1 MQKRATRRKLSQPT
15 AAARPP
21 RAEAR
26 QARNDLYRQ
35 HILSAAERV
44 FAERGFESAKVQDI
58 SQLAGLSMGTIYAL
72 FPGKAELLQAIL
84 DQRGGDILAH
94 ARAVAARELPPLEG
108 LRALVRGYIEYFV
121 AHPDFLRMHLRQGS
135 SWVLS
140 PTPDTETR
148 VQMWREVH
156 ALQTEIFRRGVASGV
171 FVDESPA
178 FLARLFSAMDQ
189 VLLADWVETGM
200 VADSET
206 LVARFQPLVERTFGR
221 K

>member
-1 MQKRATRRKLSQPT
+1 MEKRAVRRKPQRG
-15 AAARPP
+15 AAAVRPP
-21 RAEAR
+21 REEAR

-44 FAERGFESAKVQDI
+44 FAERGFENAKVQDI

-84 DQRGGDILAH
+84 DQRGGDILAR
-94 ARAVAARELPPLEG
+94 ARAVAARALPPLES
-108 LRALVRGYIEYFV
+108 LRTLVRDYIEYFV

-140 PTPDTETR
+140 PTPETETR

-156 ALQTEIFRRGVASGV
+156 ALQTEIFRRGVESSV
-171 FVDESPA
+171 FVNESPA

-189 VLLADWVETGM
+189 VLLADWVENGM
-200 VADSET
+200 SADQAT
-206 LVARFQPLVERTFGR
+206 LVERVQRLVERTFCR
-221 K
+221 

>member
-1 MQKRATRRKLSQPT
+1 MQKRAVRRKPQRG
-15 AAARPP
+15 AAAGRPP

-35 HILSAAERV
+35 HILTAAEQV
-44 FAERGFESAKVQDI
+44 FAERGFENAKVQDI

-84 DQRGGDILAH
+84 DQRGGDMLAR
-94 ARAVAARELPPLEG
+94 ARAVAGRDLPPLEG
-108 LRALVRGYIEYFV
+108 LRALVRDYIEYFV
-121 AHPDFLRMHLRQGS
+121 AHPYFLRMHLRQGS

-140 PTPDTETR
+140 PTPDTTTR

-156 ALQTEIFRRGVASGV
+156 ALQTEIFRRGVEVGV
-171 FVDESPA
+171 FVDETPA

-189 VLLADWVETGM
+189 VLLADWVENGM
-200 VADSET
+200 RDDHDA
-206 LVARFQPLVERTFGR
+206 LVARLQQLVERTFCR
-221 K
+221 

>member
-1 MQKRATRRKLSQPT
+1 MEKRAVRRKPQRG
-15 AAARPP
+15 AAAVRPP
-21 RAEAR
+21 REEAR

-44 FAERGFESAKVQDI
+44 FAERGFENAKVQDI

-84 DQRGGDILAH
+84 DQRGGDILAR
-94 ARAVAARELPPLEG
+94 ARAVAARALPPLES
-108 LRALVRGYIEYFV
+108 LRALVRDYIEYFV

-140 PTPDTETR
+140 PTPETETR

-156 ALQTEIFRRGVASGV
+156 ALQTEIFRRGVEGGV
-171 FVDESPA
+171 FVNESPA

-189 VLLADWVETGM
+189 VLLADWVENGM
-200 VADSET
+200 SADQAT
-206 LVARFQPLVERTFGR
+206 LVERVQRLVERTFCR
-221 K
+221 

>member
-1 MQKRATRRKLSQPT
+1 MQKRAARRKVQQPT

-84 DQRGGDILAH
+84 DQRGGDILTH
-94 ARAVAARELPPLEG
+94 ARAVAARNLPPLEG
-108 LRALVRGYIEYFV
+108 LRTLIRGYIEYFV
-121 AHPDFLRMHLRQGS
+121 AQPDFLRMHLRQGS
-135 SWVLS
+135 SWMLS

-156 ALQTEIFRRGVASGV
+156 ALQTEIFRRGVASGD

-189 VLLADWVETGM
+189 VLLADWVESGM
-200 VADSET
+200 TADQDT
-206 LVARFQPLVERTFGR
+206 LIARFQQLVERTVCR
-221 K
+221 

>member
-1 MQKRATRRKLSQPT
+1 MRR
-15 AAARPP
+15 P
-21 RAEAR
+21 REAAR

-44 FAERGFESAKVQDI
+44 FAERGFESAKVHDI

-72 FPGKAELLQAIL
+72 FPGKEELLQAIL
-84 DQRGGDILAH
+84 DQRGGDILAR
-94 ARAVAARELPPLEG
+94 ARAVAARDLAPLEG
-108 LRALVRGYIEYFV
+108 LRGLVRDYIEYFV

-171 FVDESPA
+171 FIDESPA

-189 VLLADWVETGM
+189 VLLADWVESGM
-200 VADSET
+200 SADQAT
-206 LVARFQPLVERTFGR
+206 LIERFQRLVERTFLR

>member
-1 MQKRATRRKLSQPT
+1 MQKRAVRRKPQTPT

-21 RAEAR
+21 REEAR

-35 HILSAAERV
+35 HILGAAERV
-44 FAERGFESAKVQDI
+44 FAEHGFESAKVQDI

-84 DQRGGDILAH
+84 DQRGGDILAR
-94 ARAVAARELPPLEG
+94 ARAVAARELPPLDG
-108 LRALVRGYIEYFV
+108 LRTLVRDYIEYFV

-189 VLLADWVETGM
+189 VLLADWVEGGM
-200 VADSET
+200 SADQLT
-206 LVARFQPLVERTFGR
+206 LVERFQRLVERTFCR
-221 K
+221 